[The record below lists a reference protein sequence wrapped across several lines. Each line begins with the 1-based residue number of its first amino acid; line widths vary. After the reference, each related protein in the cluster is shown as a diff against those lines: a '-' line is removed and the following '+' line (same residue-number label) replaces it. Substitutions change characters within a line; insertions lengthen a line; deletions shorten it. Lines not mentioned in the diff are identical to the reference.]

1 MVVAAVG
8 GREQKAVAAAVLEE
22 LAAAVRDRVACYAVV
37 ELSIELQTENRA
49 GKGGRE
55 VTSPKV

>member
-8 GREQKAVAAAVLEE
+8 GREQEALAAGVLEE

-37 ELSIELQTENRA
+37 ELSV
-49 GKGGRE
+49 E
-55 VTSPKV
+55 VTNRE